1 LVVWNYEFKQVLC
14 GPGSVIIQ
22 FQTQSFIKFSSLFVH
37 LKIKY
42 SKYKVNIMKYKVVK
56 IINVRLKNN
65 FSNTKRIKSAG
76 SEIPT
81 DVWALIDW

>member
-1 LVVWNYEFKQVLC
+1 LVVWNYEFKQVFS

-22 FQTQSFIKFSSLFVH
+22 FQTQSFIKISSLFVH

-56 IINVRLKNN
+56 NN
-65 FSNTKRIKSAG
+65 KCSFEKYLFKYQF
-76 SEIPT
+76 
-81 DVWALIDW
+81 L